1 MLLLW
6 TRFRSNRRRS
16 RYHPTLELS
25 FTLWSTRCHPTPW
38 STDSLWPMRRTG
50 LPRRGRIGSAITRP
64 STGAG
69 RREKLTPSFFPRRT
83 AMTLYVASLT
93 YGPSRL
99 FSVEGPIRALSVD
112 RELVSSFRQTGD
124 PRTPLGRDDA
134 QPQTLDATRLRS
146 TTRQSRTRSIVPC
159 GAGGTRS
166 MAFRMVPVV
175 ECQPSVSVGR
185 INYRL
190 RGSPAPRPSAVRP
203 RLNRIA
209 P

>member
-1 MLLLW
+1 MLLLR

-38 STDSLWPMRRTG
+38 SADSMWPMRRTG
-50 LPRRGRIGSAITRP
+50 FPRRSRIGSPITRP
-64 STGAG
+64 STGSG
-69 RREKLTPSFFPRRT
+69 RREKLTPSYFPRRT
-83 AMTLYVASLT
+83 AMTLFVAPLT
-93 YGPSRL
+93 FGPSRL
-99 FSVEGPIRALSVD
+99 FNVEGPIRALSVH
-112 RELVSSFRQTGD
+112 RELVSSFRQTRD
-124 PRTPLGRDDA
+124 PSTPHGRDDA

-159 GAGGTRS
+159 GTGGTRS

-175 ECQPSVSVGR
+175 ECRPSVSVGR

-190 RGSPAPRPSAVRP
+190 RGSPDLHLSAVRP
-203 RLNRIA
+203 RLNLIE